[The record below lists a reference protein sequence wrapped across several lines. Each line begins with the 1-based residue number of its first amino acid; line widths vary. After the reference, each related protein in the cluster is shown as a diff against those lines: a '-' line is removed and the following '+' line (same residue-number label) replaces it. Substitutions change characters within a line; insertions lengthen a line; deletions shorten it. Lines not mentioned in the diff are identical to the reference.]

1 MSPAKL
7 VLHASGSRA
16 QGPMQV
22 TWEHLKK
29 APGLAAPE
37 TSSTRIFSG
46 GAQERPRAPGQL
58 SLRTRASAPVRV
70 TVLFCLQFGGGTGL
84 TRKIKHF
91 RQTPKPGHRRRCTR
105 TPPRCSQRSGR
116 RRPGL
121 RAHESLEDRRGH
133 RGIFYSVRS
142 QGAWETPPAPPAP
155 TTGPLRSLLRGVSSP
170 CTPERSDDTLGGT
183 FLMLREFRD

>member
-22 TWEHLKK
+22 TWEHLEK
-29 APGLAAPE
+29 APGLAVPE

-70 TVLFCLQFGGGTGL
+70 TVLFCLQFGGGAGL

-91 RQTPKPGHRRRCTR
+91 RQTPKPGHRRGRTR

-121 RAHESLEDRRGH
+121 RAHEFGRPTRPQRYFSQREITGGLGDPSCPACADHGASAFSAPRRLK
-133 RGIFYSVRS
+133 
-142 QGAWETPPAPPAP
+142 
-155 TTGPLRSLLRGVSSP
+155 PLHPRA
-170 CTPERSDDTLGGT
+170 E
-183 FLMLREFRD
+183 